1 MQLPM
6 ILRLRRAP
14 EPPAAASQPVEIR
27 PPHATSWEADE
38 RQAERERRIER
49 YMRSR
54 GIWDTFLHM
63 GGGNPTI
70 RR

>member
-1 MQLPM
+1 MHVPM

-14 EPPAAASQPVEIR
+14 EPAATAIQPVDTR
-27 PPHATSWEADE
+27 PPHAGAWETDE

-54 GIWDTFLHM
+54 GIWDTFMHM
-63 GGGNPTI
+63 GSGNPTI

>member
-1 MQLPM
+1 MQVPM

-14 EPPAAASQPVEIR
+14 EPTAAAIQPIETR
-27 PPHATSWEADE
+27 RPHATSWEDDE
-38 RQAERERRIER
+38 RRAERERRIER
-49 YMRSR
+49 YMLSR

-63 GGGNPTI
+63 GGNPTV